1 MNKSQ
6 AIHKF
11 WNSFSIPAFDENT
24 VPEYV
29 DDGNGNQIKLM
40 PPYITYNVSLDELDH
55 PVSMSA
61 SIWYRDPSWASV
73 TEKSIEISD
82 KLKNGGETIPLDEG
96 YLWIVKGHPF
106 MQRMDDPND
115 DMIRRIYINIMA
127 EYLSH

>member
-6 AIHKF
+6 AIHNF
-11 WNSFSIPAFDENT
+11 WSSFGLTAFDENT
-24 VPEYV
+24 VPT
-29 DDGNGNQIKLM
+29 GTQM
-40 PPYITYNVSLDELDH
+40 PYITYNVSLDELDH

-106 MQRMDDPND
+106 MQRMNDPND